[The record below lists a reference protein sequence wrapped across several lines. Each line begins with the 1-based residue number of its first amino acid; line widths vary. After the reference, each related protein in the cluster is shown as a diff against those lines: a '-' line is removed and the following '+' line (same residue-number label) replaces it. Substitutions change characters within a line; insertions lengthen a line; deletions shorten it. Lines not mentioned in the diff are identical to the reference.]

1 MAGHIIT
8 IIGGKGGLGKS
19 QIAAN
24 LAFGYA
30 TETKV
35 KTLLLDFDQKAT
47 GDQDF
52 ITGMKGKKH
61 LKELADFKGAIDPNS
76 IAQFVNMNQNVFYV
90 GMPNDATL
98 AESIEAE
105 SLGRVLKA
113 VPNIYPITIIDAGNE
128 LTPLALKALEF
139 STLIF
144 VVVTPDILALNQTKK
159 LYSDLITLMFPKEMI
174 HFLMNQGQQGH
185 PVTPE
190 VVGKTLGK
198 PPFHVI
204 PRDDQTCA
212 MALNQKK
219 PAVLSARTSPFSKGV
234 IDTVRKLNEKSVL
247 RSLEALNK
255 PTDTAKANKAKEGG
269 APGGGKSPWT
279 ELKSRIHKAL
289 VEEMDLK
296 NSDDS
301 DPKAQVIL
309 KEKTKKGIVDLLGK
323 EDTKGILNTRE
334 DMNQIVKEILDEAL
348 GLGPLEDLLRDK
360 SISEVMVVGPYKIYY
375 EQGGKIKLSEVTF
388 TNDRQVLNVIE
399 RIVAP
404 IGRRIDEKTPYVDAR
419 LRDGSRVHAI
429 IPPSAI
435 DGCTITIRKFPEKRL
450 SYKDLVKFGSMT
462 ENMADFLRIAVE
474 AHRNIIVSGGTG
486 SGKTTLINV
495 LGAFIQS
502 NERIITCEDSAEL
515 NFPQEH
521 VVRLETRPPSL
532 EGDGAID
539 IRCLV
544 KQTLR
549 MRPDRIVVG
558 ECRGGETLDMLQA
571 MGTGHDGSM
580 TTVHSNNPREC
591 IGRLETLVQYAGTA
605 LSPRAIKEMI
615 ASAVHMIVQQSRLED
630 GSRRVMY
637 ITEIG
642 GMQGDT
648 VILQDIFLF
657 VQKEIDRNGKI
668 IGEFQATGFIP
679 KFIEVLERKGY
690 NVPRGIFSNRP
701 VPTGG
706 GGTPA
711 GGNPG
716 GEGTQAKPQAPAAQN
731 PQGQRPP
738 APGQK
743 PSGNPAAKPQAPVK
757 KVGT

>member
-1 MAGHIIT
+1 VAGHIIS

-19 QIAAN
+19 QFAAN
-24 LAFGYA
+24 LAFAYA
-30 TETKV
+30 IEGKV
-35 KTLLLDFDQKAT
+35 KTLLLDFDQKAS

-52 ITGMKGKKH
+52 ITGMKGKKN
-61 LKELADFKGAIDPNS
+61 LRELADFKGAIDPNS
-76 IAQFVNMNQNVFYV
+76 IMQFVNMNQNVYYI
-90 GMPNDATL
+90 GMPNDPTA
-98 AESIEAE
+98 ANGIEVEA
-105 SLGRVLKA
+105 LGRTLKA
-113 VPNIYPITIIDAGNE
+113 VTNIYPVTIIDAGNE
-128 LTPLALKALEF
+128 LTPLAIKALEF

-144 VVVTPDILALNQTKK
+144 VVVTPDILALNQTKR
-159 LYSDLITLMFPKEMI
+159 LYSDLITMMFPKDMI
-174 HFLMNQGQQGH
+174 QFIINQAQQGH
-185 PVTPE
+185 PVTND
-190 VVGKTLGK
+190 VIAKTLGK
-198 PPFHVI
+198 PAFSAI
-204 PRDDQTCA
+204 PRDDQNCTL
-212 MALNQKK
+212 ALNQKK
-219 PAVLSARTSPFSKGV
+219 PVMLVARGSAFAKGV
-234 IDTVRKLNEKSVL
+234 IDTVRRLNEKSIL
-247 RSLEALNK
+247 KTLEKLNK
-255 PTDTAKANKAKEGG
+255 PSDVGAKKSDEANKEGG
-269 APGGGKSPWT
+269 SVRGGKSPWT
-279 ELKSRIHKAL
+279 ELKSRIHRAL
-289 VEEMDLK
+289 VDEMDLK
-296 NSDDS
+296 KADDN
-301 DPKAQVIL
+301 DPKAQIIL
-309 KEKTKKGIVDLLGK
+309 KEQTKKVVVELLGK
-323 EDTKGILNTRE
+323 EDTKSVLGSRE

-360 SISEVMVVGPYKIYY
+360 TVSEVMVVGPHKIYY
-375 EQGGKIKLSEVTF
+375 EQSGKIKLSDVTF

-419 LRDGSRVHAI
+419 LKDGSRVHAI
-429 IPPSAI
+429 IPPSSI

-450 SYKDLVKFGSMT
+450 TYKDLVKYGSMT
-462 ENMADFLRIAVE
+462 ESMADFLRIAVE

-495 LGAFIQS
+495 LGGFIQS

-521 VVRLETRPPSL
+521 IVRLETRPPSL

-591 IGRLETLVQYAGTA
+591 IGRLETLVQYAGTSISA
-605 LSPRAIKEMI
+605 RAIKEMI
-615 ASAVHMIVQQSRLED
+615 ASAVHMIIQQSRLDD

-637 ITEIG
+637 ITELG
-642 GMQGDT
+642 GLQGDT

-657 VQKEIDRNGKI
+657 VQKEIDKSGNI

-690 NVPRGIFSNRP
+690 NVPRGIFSSSSRP
-701 VPTGG
+701 PAAAAPAPAVAAAPKPATAT

-711 GGNPG
+711 S
-716 GEGTQAKPQAPAAQN
+716 A
-731 PQGQRPP
+731 
-738 APGQK
+738 
-743 PSGNPAAKPQAPVK
+743 AAKPPVK
-757 KVGT
+757 K

>member
-1 MAGHIIT
+1 MAGHIIS

-19 QIAAN
+19 QVAAN
-24 LAFGYA
+24 LAFAYA
-30 TETKV
+30 LEGKI
-35 KTLLLDFDQKAT
+35 KTLLLDFDQKAS

-52 ITGMKGKKH
+52 ITGMKGKKN
-61 LKELADFKGAIDPNS
+61 LKELSDFKGAIDPNS
-76 IAQFVNMNQNVFYV
+76 ILQFVNMNQNVYYI
-90 GMPNDATL
+90 GMPNDPSTSEA
-98 AESIEAE
+98 IEVEA
-105 SLGRVLKA
+105 LGRTLKA
-113 VPNIYPITIIDAGNE
+113 VTNIYPITIIDAGNE
-128 LTPLALKALEF
+128 LNPLAIKALEF

-144 VVVTPDILALNQTKK
+144 VIVTPDILALNQTKR
-159 LYSDLITLMFPKEMI
+159 LYSDLITMMFPKEMI
-174 HFLMNQGQQGH
+174 QFVINQAQQGH
-185 PVTPE
+185 PVTND
-190 VVGKTLGK
+190 VIAKTLGK
-198 PPFHVI
+198 PAFSAI
-204 PRDDQTCA
+204 PRDDQNCIL
-212 MALNQKK
+212 ALNQKK
-219 PAVLSARTSPFSKGV
+219 PVLLVARNSAFAKGV
-234 IDTVRKLNEKSVL
+234 VDTVRRLNEKNVL
-247 RSLEALNK
+247 MALEKLNK
-255 PTDTAKANKAKEGG
+255 PKDVGAKKTEAAVSGETEGKQK
-269 APGGGKSPWT
+269 GGKSPWT
-279 ELKSRIHKAL
+279 ELKSRIHRAL

-296 NSDDS
+296 KSDDN
-301 DPKAQVIL
+301 DPKAIIIL
-309 KEKTKKGIVDLLGK
+309 KEQTKKVVVDLLGK
-323 EDTKGILNTRE
+323 EDTKNILGSRE

-360 SISEVMVVGPYKIYY
+360 TVSEVMVVGPHKIYY
-375 EQGGKIKLSEVTF
+375 EQEGKIKLSNVTF

-429 IPPSAI
+429 IPPSSI

-450 SYKDLVKFGSMT
+450 TYKDLVKYGSMT

-495 LGAFIQS
+495 LGGFIQS

-521 VVRLETRPPSL
+521 IVRLETRPPSL

-591 IGRLETLVQYAGTA
+591 IGRLETLVQYAGTSISA
-605 LSPRAIKEMI
+605 RAIKEMI
-615 ASAVHMIVQQSRLED
+615 ASAVHMIIQQSRLDD
-630 GSRRVMY
+630 GSRRVTH

-642 GMQGDT
+642 GLQGDT

-657 VQKEIDRNGKI
+657 VQKEIDKGGKI
-668 IGEFQATGFIP
+668 LGEFQASGFIP
-679 KFIEVLERKGY
+679 KFIETLEKKGY

-701 VPTGG
+701 V
-706 GGTPA
+706 
-711 GGNPG
+711 
-716 GEGTQAKPQAPAAQN
+716 AQTV
-731 PQGQRPP
+731 
-738 APGQK
+738 
-743 PSGNPAAKPQAPVK
+743 PVK
-757 KVGT
+757 K

>member
-1 MAGHIIT
+1 VAGHIIS

-19 QIAAN
+19 QVAAN
-24 LAFGYA
+24 LAFAYA
-30 TETKV
+30 IEGKV
-35 KTLLLDFDQKAT
+35 KTLLLDFDQKAS

-52 ITGMKGKKH
+52 ITGMKGKKNIR
-61 LKELADFKGAIDPNS
+61 ELADYKGPIDPNT
-76 IAQFVNMNQNVFYV
+76 IQQFVNMNQNVFYI
-90 GMPNDATL
+90 GMPNDQTA
-98 AESIEAE
+98 ANGIEVDA
-105 SLGRVLKA
+105 LGRTLKA
-113 VPNIYPITIIDAGNE
+113 VTNIYPITIIDAGNE
-128 LTPLALKALEF
+128 LNPLAIKALEF

-159 LYSDLITLMFPKEMI
+159 LYSELVTMMFPKDMI
-174 HFLMNQGQQGH
+174 QFVLNQAQQGH
-185 PVTPE
+185 PVTND
-190 VVGKTLGK
+190 VIAKTLGK
-198 PPFHVI
+198 PIFSAI
-204 PRDDQTCA
+204 ARDDQSCTL
-212 MALNQKK
+212 ALNSKK
-219 PAVLSARTSPFSKGV
+219 PVMLAARNSAFAKGIV
-234 IDTVRKLNEKSVL
+234 DTVRKLTEKSIL
-247 RSLEALNK
+247 RALEKLNK
-255 PTDTAKANKAKEGG
+255 PADAGAKKTEENKEGG
-269 APGGGKSPWT
+269 TVKGGKSAWT

-289 VEEMDLK
+289 VEEMDMK
-296 NSDDS
+296 KADDN
-301 DPKAQVIL
+301 DPKAQIIL
-309 KEKTKKGIVDLLGK
+309 KEQTKKVVVDLLGK
-323 EDTKGILNTRE
+323 EDTKSILNSRE

-348 GLGPLEDLLRDK
+348 GLGPLEDMLKDK
-360 SISEVMVVGPYKIYY
+360 TISEVMVVGPHKIYF
-375 EQGGKIKLSEVTF
+375 EQGGKLRLSDVTF

-429 IPPSAI
+429 IPPSSI

-450 SYKDLVKFGSMT
+450 TYKDLVKFGSMT
-462 ENMADFLRIAVE
+462 ESMADFLRIAVE

-495 LGAFIQS
+495 LGGFIQA

-521 VVRLETRPPSL
+521 IVRLETRPPSL

-591 IGRLETLVQYAGTA
+591 IGRLETLVQYAGTSI
-605 LSPRAIKEMI
+605 SPRAIKEMI
-615 ASAVHMIVQQSRLED
+615 ANAVHMIIQQSRLDD

-657 VQKEIDRNGKI
+657 IQKEIDKNGKI

-701 VPTGG
+701 PQAAPA
-706 GGTPA
+706 TPA
-711 GGNPG
+711 PATPSAASSGVNPASA
-716 GEGTQAKPQAPAAQN
+716 AKPAA
-731 PQGQRPP
+731 
-738 APGQK
+738 
-743 PSGNPAAKPQAPVK
+743 SGNPATAAGAKPPVK
-757 KVGT
+757 K

>member
-1 MAGHIIT
+1 MAGHIIS

-19 QIAAN
+19 QVAAN
-24 LAFGYA
+24 LAFAYA
-30 TETKV
+30 IEGKV
-35 KTLLLDFDQKAT
+35 KTLLLDFDQKAS

-52 ITGMKGKKH
+52 ITGMKGKKN

-76 IAQFVNMNQNVFYV
+76 IQQFVNMNQNVYYI
-90 GMPNDATL
+90 GMPNDPTAS
-98 AESIEAE
+98 EGIEVEA
-105 SLGRVLKA
+105 LGRTLKA
-113 VPNIYPITIIDAGNE
+113 VTNIYPITIIDAGNE
-128 LTPLALKALEF
+128 LTPLAIKALEF

-144 VVVTPDILALNQTKK
+144 VVVTPDILALNQTKR
-159 LYSDLITLMFPKEMI
+159 LYSDLVTMMFPKDMI
-174 HFLMNQGQQGH
+174 QFVINQAQQGH
-185 PVTPE
+185 PVTND
-190 VVGKTLGK
+190 VIAKTLGK
-198 PPFHVI
+198 PAFSVV
-204 PRDDQTCA
+204 PRDDQNCTL
-212 MALNQKK
+212 ALNQKK
-219 PAVLSARTSPFSKGV
+219 PVMLVARNSAFAKGI
-234 IDTVRKLNEKSVL
+234 IDTVRRLNEKSIL
-247 RSLEALNK
+247 RALEKLNK
-255 PTDTAKANKAKEGG
+255 PSDVGQKKKENADGSPTSEGG
-269 APGGGKSPWT
+269 SGGPVKGGKSPWT
-279 ELKSRIHKAL
+279 DLKSRIHRAL

-296 NSDDS
+296 KQDDN
-301 DPKAQVIL
+301 DPKAIIIL
-309 KEKTKKGIVDLLGK
+309 KEQTKKVVVELLGK
-323 EDTKGILNTRE
+323 EDTKSILANRD

-360 SISEVMVVGPYKIYY
+360 TISEVMVVGPYKIYY
-375 EQGGKIKLSEVTF
+375 EQSGKIKLSEVTF

-419 LRDGSRVHAI
+419 LKDGSRVHAI
-429 IPPSAI
+429 IPPSSI
-435 DGCTITIRKFPEKRL
+435 DGCTITIRKFPDKRL
-450 SYKDLVKFGSMT
+450 TYKDLVKYGSMT
-462 ENMADFLRIAVE
+462 ESMADFLRIAVE

-495 LGAFIQS
+495 LGGFIQS

-521 VVRLETRPPSL
+521 IVRLETRPPSL

-591 IGRLETLVQYAGTA
+591 IGRLETLVQYAGTSISA
-605 LSPRAIKEMI
+605 RAIKEMI
-615 ASAVHMIVQQSRLED
+615 ASAVHMIIQQSRLDD

-642 GMQGDT
+642 GLQGDT

-657 VQKEIDRNGKI
+657 VQKEIDKGGKI
-668 IGEFQATGFIP
+668 LGEFQATGFIP

-701 VPTGG
+701 PGAPSATPAAPAAAPQAAATPRPATPGG
-706 GGTPA
+706 SAPA
-711 GGNPG
+711 GGV
-716 GEGTQAKPQAPAAQN
+716 KP
-731 PQGQRPP
+731 
-738 APGQK
+738 
-743 PSGNPAAKPQAPVK
+743 PVK
-757 KVGT
+757 K